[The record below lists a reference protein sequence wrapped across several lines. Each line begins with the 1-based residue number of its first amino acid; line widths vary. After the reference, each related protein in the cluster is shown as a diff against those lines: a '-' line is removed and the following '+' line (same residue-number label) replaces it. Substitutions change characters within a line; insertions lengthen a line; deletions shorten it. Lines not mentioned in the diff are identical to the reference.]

1 VEKIAIIVPTLNYCN
16 YVRQTLESVAGA
28 IDYLRREPDSRDVAT
43 EVIVIDDGSTDG
55 TRALLEEL
63 TRGKPSYQLILRDQ
77 PSSPSTVRNLGA
89 SISSG
94 DPIFFLDGD
103 DLFLEN
109 HLHECLRVFRAH
121 PDTGF
126 VKSHVSLSDPV
137 HPEWITRINNSLV
150 NNLSVRRRCHEQLGG
165 FPDFHLFRR
174 TSDRYDHE
182 LDIFRMIEDVF
193 YNKML
198 SSLFIGR
205 GISLETVKYLRHPGN
220 SFDRQYERFQ
230 APPGPFPR
238 GPDDQYDLKVEL
250 AKALVEHEIKRIQS
264 KLNQTSS

>member
-1 VEKIAIIVPTLNYCN
+1 MEKIAIIVPTLNYCN

-28 IDYLRREPDSRDVAT
+28 IDYLRREPDSRDVAA

-63 TRGKPSYQLILRDQ
+63 TRGNPSYQLILRDQ

-137 HPEWITRINNSLV
+137 HPEWINA
-150 NNLSVRRRCHEQLGG
+150 HQQQPGEQ
-165 FPDFHLFRR
+165 PQR
-174 TSDRYDHE
+174 
-182 LDIFRMIEDVF
+182 
-193 YNKML
+193 
-198 SSLFIGR
+198 
-205 GISLETVKYLRHPGN
+205 
-220 SFDRQYERFQ
+220 
-230 APPGPFPR
+230 APPMSRTTRWIPR
-238 GPDDQYDLKVEL
+238 LPPVPTHIRPL
-250 AKALVEHEIKRIQS
+250 RP
-264 KLNQTSS
+264 